1 VSGQLESRHYF
12 RARDIVQH
20 RDGWTGRVVEGQA
33 LYAVVEWADGRTEE
47 VEQFDPRIVVLDRAE
62 AP

>member
-1 VSGQLESRHYF
+1 MESRHFF
-12 RARDIVQH
+12 RVRDTVQH

-47 VEQFDPRIVVLDRAE
+47 VEQFDPRIVVLDRGE
-62 AP
+62 PR